1 MSDPSAANV
10 AAGDAFRDEFSAK
23 DGVQSTGSGLLYEVI
38 TEGDGLKPG
47 PTDQVE
53 VHYHGT
59 LIDGTVF
66 DSSRERG
73 ETIVFGLNQ
82 VISGWTE
89 ALQLMP
95 VGSTYRIVL
104 APKLAYG
111 ERGAPPSIGSNATL
125 VFEVELLAIP

>member
-1 MSDPSAANV
+1 MPDPSAANV

-23 DGVQSTGSGLLYEVI
+23 DGVESTGSGLLYEVI
-38 TEGDGLKPG
+38 TEGDGPKPA

-53 VHYHGT
+53 VRYHGT
-59 LIDGTVF
+59 LTDGTVF

-111 ERGAPPSIGSNATL
+111 ERGSPPVIGPNATL
-125 VFEVELLAIP
+125 VFEVELLALP

>member
-1 MSDPSAANV
+1 MSDSAANI
-10 AAGDAFRDEFSAK
+10 ASGDAFRAEFAAR
-23 DGVQSTGSGLLYEVI
+23 DGVATTASGLMYEVI
-38 TEGDGLKPG
+38 TEGDGPKPG
-47 PTDQVE
+47 ATAQVE

-59 LIDGTVF
+59 LTDGTVF
-66 DSSRERG
+66 DSSRDRG

-104 APKLAYG
+104 APELAYG
-111 ERGAPPSIGSNATL
+111 DRGAPPVIGANATL
-125 VFEVELLAIP
+125 VFEVDLVAVP

>member
-1 MSDPSAANV
+1 MSDSAANI
-10 AAGDAFRDEFSAK
+10 AAGDAFRAEFAAK
-23 DGVQSTGSGLLYEVI
+23 DGVQSTTSGLLYEVVAD
-38 TEGDGLKPG
+38 GDGPKPG

-59 LIDGTVF
+59 LPDGTVF
-66 DSSRERG
+66 DSSRQRG

-82 VISGWTE
+82 VIPGWTE

-104 APKLAYG
+104 KPELAYG
-111 ERGAPPSIGSNATL
+111 SMGAPPVIGPDSTL
-125 VFEVELLAIP
+125 VFEVELISLP

>member
-1 MSDPSAANV
+1 MPDPSAANV

-23 DGVQSTGSGLLYEVI
+23 DGVLSTGSGLLYEVI
-38 TEGDGLKPG
+38 TEGDGPKPG

-53 VHYHGT
+53 VHSHGT
-59 LIDGTVF
+59 LTDGTVF
-66 DSSRERG
+66 DSSRTRG

-104 APKLAYG
+104 APELAYG
-111 ERGAPPSIGSNATL
+111 GRGSPPVIGPNATL